1 MQLILASSGF
11 TNDEIIR
18 ACEDLVGKSR
28 EQINFA
34 IINEAIK
41 ADPGDHRWFIES
53 LDEIADNF
61 PGQIELV
68 DLQAH
73 QLDEVKARLALADV
87 IFCFGGNTDYLTQVF
102 ESTGFADYLPELL
115 AEKVWVGSSAGSCV
129 LCHKESKQTTENVF
143 LEQPTSDH
151 YLNLVPIFFLPHYH
165 SDWFKQLD
173 REVALH
179 ESRLTEMP
187 VYLMSDQSAL
197 KVTGEPSALHFEPIG
212 YDYFVAQRG
221 QKITENLQT
230 PSAA

>member
-1 MQLILASSGF
+1 MKLILASSGF
-11 TNDEIIR
+11 TNDEIIQ
-18 ACEDLVGKSR
+18 ACTELVGKPR
-28 EQINFA
+28 DQINFA

-41 ADPGDHRWFIES
+41 AEPGDHRWFVES
-53 LDEIADNF
+53 LDEIFDNF

-73 QLDEVKARLALADV
+73 PFDEVKARLALADV

-143 LEQPTSDH
+143 LEHPTSDH
-151 YLNLVPIFFLPHYH
+151 YLNLIPIFFLPHYH
-165 SDWFKQLD
+165 SDWFKQLN
-173 REVALH
+173 REVALY

-197 KVTGEPSALHFEPIG
+197 KVTGDPGNLQYELIG
-212 YDYFVAQRG
+212 HDYFVAQRG
-221 QKITENLQT
+221 QKIAEDLQT
-230 PSAA
+230 ALAA